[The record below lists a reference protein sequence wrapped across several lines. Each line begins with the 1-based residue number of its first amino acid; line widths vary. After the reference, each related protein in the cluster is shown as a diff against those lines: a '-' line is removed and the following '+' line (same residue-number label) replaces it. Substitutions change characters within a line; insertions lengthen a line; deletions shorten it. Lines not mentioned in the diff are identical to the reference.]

1 MFVVNLKIV
10 IILYFLSNVQDYLGW
25 GGGEQFWVW
34 IERGPYLEVN
44 LCICLDWQLYAE
56 LSGKP
61 EMSFCFDKKVLKN
74 PAEILYTA
82 CAFIRYFG
90 QVFTWSLHR
99 R

>member
-1 MFVVNLKIV
+1 MSK
-10 IILYFLSNVQDYLGW
+10 IILGRG

-61 EMSFCFDKKVLKN
+61 EMLFCFDKKVLKN